1 MGQTRMEEGEW
12 KSFKGALAAFSGLA
26 ESKQGKL
33 SKKAFKNLLGERIRT
48 GDFAGVL
55 SLAKEMEGPYV
66 WEASGRH
73 ARSLLRE
80 AVRMR
85 SQRPGDGAGAQQARD
100 LIDWLLAKKVPYWEG
115 SLSGYGRQEGE
126 KDRIEMFCCDLAAAG
141 LGSEYALEKA
151 ARAAME
157 HPQWWKPGELEE
169 ASCAHLAGRAERPE
183 DWKAALEYFE
193 RAGAKPS
200 KALAKELCSA
210 LYYGSGKAGDK
221 SFVALFEAHCGLF
234 DQEDLQEVF
243 RGVLAEDMFEEL
255 VLLMQCKLKPSE
267 DWMLEET
274 VWLYGNQELG
284 YGDGHSEAQARF
296 PMELA
301 PLPDREGKPEGR
313 CRDFLSRL
321 DFLSPAAPGREAS
334 PHFLARLSPKRLEE
348 LEALGYRLD
357 TADSRGN
364 NLLHAL
370 ACRELSAKSLGDF
383 VRMAKRLPELLNRE
397 NAKGLAPGQALLSK
411 AKTGRRGNWT
421 ERVQKELAAMERSML
436 KKSSGRAGQPK
447 RKPAARSGPS
457 RI

>member
-33 SKKAFKNLLGERIRT
+33 SKKAFKSLLGEKIRT
-48 GDFAGVL
+48 GDFSGVL
-55 SLAKEMEGPYV
+55 QLAKEMEGPYV
-66 WEASGRH
+66 WEASSRH

-80 AVRMR
+80 ALRMR
-85 SQRPGDGAGAQQARD
+85 QQRSGDAAGAAPARE
-100 LIDWLLAKKVPYWEG
+100 LIDWLLEKKVPYWEG
-115 SLSGYGRQEGE
+115 SLSGYGRPEGE
-126 KDRIEMFCCDLAAAG
+126 KDRIETFCCDLAAAG
-141 LGSEYALEKA
+141 LGSGYALEKA
-151 ARAAME
+151 ALAAIG

-193 RAGAKPS
+193 AAGAKPS

-210 LYYGSGKAGDK
+210 LYYGSGKAADK
-221 SFVALFEAHCGLF
+221 SFAALFEAHCGMF
-234 DQEDLQEVF
+234 EQEDLQEVF
-243 RGVLAEDMFEEL
+243 RGVLAEDMFDEL

-284 YGDGHSEAQARF
+284 YGDRHSEALARF

-301 PLPDREGKPEGR
+301 PLPDREGKPDGR

-321 DFLSPAAPGREAS
+321 DFLSPGAPGREAS
-334 PHFLARLSPKRLEE
+334 PHFLAQLSPKRLEE
-348 LEALGYRLD
+348 LESLGYRLD
-357 TADSRGN
+357 AQDSRGN

-370 ACRELSAKSLGDF
+370 ACKELSAKSLGDF
-383 VRMAKRLPELLNRE
+383 VRMAKKLPGLLNQA
-397 NAKGLAPGQALLSK
+397 NAHGLAPGQALLSK
-411 AKTGRRGNWT
+411 AKSARRGNWA
-421 ERVQKELAAMERSML
+421 ERAEKELAAMERSLL
-436 KKSSGRAGQPK
+436 KKSSARAGQPK
-447 RKPAARSGPS
+447 RKPAARKGPS